1 MAEGGVAQ
9 QERQSGGGNRYKAI
23 LSNRSV
29 NLLATFALIYTGTEV
44 TLGGALCSFSFCSAL
59 GPGCLSRE
67 LC

>member
-44 TLGGALCSFSFCSAL
+44 TLGGALCWL
-59 GPGCLSRE
+59 VRLSLKLIDQQRS
-67 LC
+67 